1 MSSIRRPLSCFLCC
15 LLLLVLLCPSAS
27 AASDESTKPT
37 DPVNALQFC
46 ELYTLR
52 RSAVASLANI
62 SDEDYY
68 VYCTHWF
75 SNSFSCTAGIL
86 TLDTDTLDIRTLTM
100 TLIDLKS
107 KSDAESDVDYLSAVA
122 SVSALEQGFDLG
134 RSDFYS
140 SGIIDAMD
148 IISDILDK
156 LNTDSFMSA
165 LADERILVY
174 SGNYDYYLWY
184 VDEDDEYNGHKY
196 VVHEISLIA
205 EAR

>member
-1 MSSIRRPLSCFLCC
+1 MSSIRRPLSCLLCS
-15 LLLLVLLCPSAS
+15 LLLLVLLCPSVFADSSDS
-27 AASDESTKPT
+27 AKPT

-52 RSAVASLANI
+52 RSSVARLASI
-62 SDEDYY
+62 SDEDYD

-107 KSDAESDVDYLSAVA
+107 KSDAESNEDYLSAVA
-122 SVSALEQGFDLG
+122 SVSVLEKDYDFG
-134 RSDFYS
+134 RSDLYS

-148 IISDILDK
+148 IISDILDN
-156 LNTDSFMSA
+156 LNSDSFMSD
-165 LADERILVY
+165 LSNEQILVY

>member
-1 MSSIRRPLSCFLCC
+1 MSSIRRPLSCLLCS
-15 LLLLVLLCPSAS
+15 LLLLVLLCPSVF
-27 AASDESTKPT
+27 AASSDSAKPT

-52 RSAVASLANI
+52 RSAVASLAGI

-68 VYCTHWF
+68 VLCMHAFGDTF
-75 SNSFSCTAGIL
+75 GCTAGIL

-100 TLIDLKS
+100 TLIDLNS
-107 KSDAESDVDYLSAVA
+107 KSDAESDEDYLSAVA
-122 SVSALEQGFDLG
+122 SVSVLEKDYDFG
-134 RSDFYS
+134 RSDLYS

-148 IISDILDK
+148 IISDILDN
-156 LNTDSFMSA
+156 LNSDSFMSD
-165 LADERILVY
+165 LSNEQILVY

>member
-1 MSSIRRPLSCFLCC
+1 MSFVRRPLSCLLCS
-15 LLLLVLLCPSAS
+15 LLLLVLLCPPVF
-27 AASDESTKPT
+27 AASSDSAKPT

-52 RSAVASLANI
+52 RSAVASLAGI

-68 VYCTHWF
+68 VSCMHWF

-100 TLIDLKS
+100 TLIDLNS
-107 KSDAESDVDYLSAVA
+107 KSDAESDEDYLSAVA
-122 SVSALEQGFDLG
+122 SVSVLEKDYDFG
-134 RSDFYS
+134 RSDLYS

-148 IISDILDK
+148 IISDILDN
-156 LNTDSFMSA
+156 LNSDSFMSD
-165 LADERILVY
+165 LSNEQILVY

-196 VVHEISLIA
+196 VVHEIFLIA

>member
-1 MSSIRRPLSCFLCC
+1 MSSIRRPLSCLLCS
-15 LLLLVLLCPSAS
+15 LLLLVLLCPSVF
-27 AASDESTKPT
+27 AASSDSAKPT

-52 RSAVASLANI
+52 RSSVARLASI

-68 VYCTHWF
+68 VSCMHWF

-100 TLIDLKS
+100 TLIDLNS
-107 KSDAESDVDYLSAVA
+107 KSDAESDEDYLSAVA
-122 SVSALEQGFDLG
+122 SVSVLEKDYDFG
-134 RSDFYS
+134 RSDLYS

>member
-1 MSSIRRPLSCFLCC
+1 MSFVRRPLSRLLCC

-68 VYCTHWF
+68 VLCMHAFGDT
-75 SNSFSCTAGIL
+75 FSCTAGIL
-86 TLDTDTLDIRTLTM
+86 TLDTDTLDIHTLTM
-100 TLIDLKS
+100 TLIDLNS
-107 KSDAESDVDYLSAVA
+107 KSDAENEEDYLSAVA
-122 SVSALEQGFDLG
+122 SVSVLEKDYDFG
-134 RSDFYS
+134 RSDLYS

-148 IISDILDK
+148 IISDILDN
-156 LNTDSFMSA
+156 LNSDSFMSD
-165 LADERILVY
+165 LSNEQILVY

-184 VDEDDEYNGHKY
+184 VDTDEEYNGRNI
-196 VVHEISLIA
+196 VVHKICLIA